1 MSDDNKHPIHYE
13 HPSIFVIHSLM
24 PNTLAQTRSA
34 RNQRILKKEKMK
46 IY

>member
-34 RNQRILKKEKMK
+34 RNQRILKKEKK
-46 IY
+46 